1 MLNKSSHVA
10 MVAAL
15 LLVQIFAPTT
25 NYAQDSAGS
34 SLADQLKAQYKLAKR
49 GSDSSGGSI
58 VEAGTVLAIQK
69 GGILGVPLSNVAI
82 APATYKNGDLRG
94 PGGFATGFIGGGDS
108 RQLPIG
114 EKVYVTRIDVQLK
127 KDKIIF
133 TIVECDSC
141 NAVQQPSSY
150 KSAIIFQFPKDYL
163 SKADVTQVTD
173 VISQVLAVATE
184 EQQQPQAE
192 SDEQSLTKESTTPPP
207 AIEIGQTVEQ
217 VKAVLG
223 QPTNVVKLG
232 AKQIYLYKDLKVT
245 FTDGKVSDVQ

>member
-1 MLNKSSHVA
+1 
-10 MVAAL
+10 
-15 LLVQIFAPTT
+15 VQIFAPTT
-25 NYAQDSAGS
+25 NYAQDAAGS

-69 GGILGVPLSNVAI
+69 GGILGVPLSNVAM
-82 APATYKNGDLRG
+82 APATYKNGELRG
-94 PGGFATGFIGGGDS
+94 PGGFAAGFIGGGDS

-127 KDKIIF
+127 KDKIMF

-150 KSAIIFQFPKDYL
+150 KSAVIFQFPKDYL

-192 SDEQSLTKESTTPPP
+192 SEQQSGSETISLKGVPHSLPKEPTTPPP

>member
-1 MLNKSSHVA
+1 MLNKSSYVVA
-10 MVAAL
+10 VTAL
-15 LLVQIFAPTT
+15 LLTQIFVATS
-25 NYAQDSAGS
+25 NHAQDAAGS

-58 VEAGTVLAIQK
+58 VEAGTVLTIQK
-69 GGILGVPLSNVAI
+69 GGILGVPLSNVAM
-82 APATYKNGDLRG
+82 ATATYKDGNLRG
-94 PGGFATGFIGGGDS
+94 PSTFAAGFIGGGDS

-127 KDKIIF
+127 KDKIMF

-141 NAVQQPSSY
+141 NGVQQPSSY
-150 KSAIIFQFPKDYL
+150 KSAVIFQFPKDYL

-173 VISQVLAVATE
+173 VITQVLAPPTE
-184 EQQQPQAE
+184 EQQQPQAQ
-192 SDEQSLTKESTTPPP
+192 SDQQSPTNEPTAPPST
-207 AIEIGQTVEQ
+207 IEIGQTVEQ
-217 VKAVLG
+217 VKAALG
-223 QPTNVVKLG
+223 QPTNIVKLG